1 VLILCVLT
9 IFDDFNCVE
18 SQKSR
23 RREKGGGDRDMIIF
37 PPAMII
43 RNYIN
48 INIYF
53 FANVVLDES

>member
-1 VLILCVLT
+1 MLT
-9 IFDDFNCVE
+9 IFDYFNCVE

-23 RREKGGGDRDMIIF
+23 KREKGGGDRDMLIISP
-37 PPAMII
+37 PPAMMI